1 MEKTRIV
8 LSFDDGRR
16 DNYRVAKVLLE
27 ANKIPATFNITSGY
41 LERKVPIEE
50 LCPNEAL
57 TLEELIELSQ
67 CPYFEIAGHG
77 YAHLNTVEDWHLGM
91 VKLEEWLSPGYF
103 AEGYGIASPHSE
115 LTRTDLSLFQNN
127 HQLKGL
133 RYIRTGLAN
142 QRAFGQ
148 RLISKIARAT
158 GNRELMYFPVSGSF
172 KRIEKNTFLHYS
184 LPVLY
189 PHSFEQVQYCIE
201 KLVQRGGDLILMFH
215 SILKKGEPYY
225 NDLHS
230 WDYQK
235 FEQLCKYLI
244 EKQDKGIIL
253 LQRNIDLV

>member
-16 DNYRVAKVLLE
+16 DNYRVAKELLE
-27 ANKIPATFNITSGY
+27 VNEIPATFNITSGY
-41 LERKVPIEE
+41 LERKIPIEG

-67 CPYFEIAGHG
+67 CPCFEIAGHG
-77 YAHLNTVEDWHLGM
+77 YAHLNTVKDWHLGM
-91 VKLEEWLSPGYF
+91 VKLEEWLSSGYF
-103 AEGYGIASPHSE
+103 AEGYGVASPHSE

-127 HQLKGL
+127 NQLKGL

-148 RLISKIARAT
+148 RLMSKLARAT
-158 GNRELMYFPVSGSF
+158 GNRELMYFPVRGNF

-184 LPVLY
+184 LPILY

-201 KLVQRGGDLILMFH
+201 KLVKRGGDLILMFH

-244 EKQDKGIIL
+244 DVQDKGMIL